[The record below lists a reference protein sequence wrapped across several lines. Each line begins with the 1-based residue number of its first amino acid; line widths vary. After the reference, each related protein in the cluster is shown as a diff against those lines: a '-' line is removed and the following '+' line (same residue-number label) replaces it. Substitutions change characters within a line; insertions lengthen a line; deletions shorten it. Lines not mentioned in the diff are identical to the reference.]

1 MTCILC
7 HFIAVTCR
15 ALCCAPRSRAQRP
28 RSCFQTAPRG
38 LSPSGGAFPVHSVS
52 AIAAP
57 LSFLGENSEEILCGG
72 CRSFSADPS
81 VWKAWSTQSTPA
93 LSKPRLDKKLSPSAL
108 ADFFRASLLVGNSEE
123 IPHAYCPLSGLSLR
137 GPARGR
143 GNLAGSFRI
152 FEDPRRIRNMV
163 PESPTPLRSLE

>member
-1 MTCILC
+1 MPELFRRSIGSGNLKYTKYSC
-7 HFIAVTCR
+7 VPQTS
-15 ALCCAPRSRAQRP
+15 PRRKISRPPLLLISSELPCWETLKKSSAADAGYFLPIHRFG
-28 RSCFQTAPRG
+28 RLGVHKVR
-38 LSPSGGAFPVHSVS
+38 LRFPNL
-52 AIAAP
+52 A
-57 LSFLGENSEEILCGG
+57 
-72 CRSFSADPS
+72 
-81 VWKAWSTQSTPA
+81 ST
-93 LSKPRLDKKLSPSAL
+93 KNLSPSAL

>member
-1 MTCILC
+1 MPDIFCQ
-7 HFIAVTCR
+7 FIGLEGLEYTKYACV
-15 ALCCAPRSRAQRP
+15 PRTSPRRKISRP
-28 RSCFQTAPRG
+28 
-38 LSPSGGAFPVHSVS
+38 
-52 AIAAP
+52 P
-57 LSFLGENSEEILCGG
+57 LLLISSELPCWENSEEILCGR
-72 CRSFSADPS
+72 CRIFSANSS
-81 VWKAWSTQSTPA
+81 VWKVWSTQSTPA

>member
-1 MTCILC
+1 MPELFRRPIGSGNLKYTKYSC
-7 HFIAVTCR
+7 VPQTS
-15 ALCCAPRSRAQRP
+15 PRRKISRP
-28 RSCFQTAPRG
+28 
-38 LSPSGGAFPVHSVS
+38 
-52 AIAAP
+52 P
-57 LSFLGENSEEILCGG
+57 LLLISSELPCWENSEEILCGS